1 MDIEKVK
8 KLTEIFYAKRLV
20 FETMGIRGQSHDL
33 DERKEQT
40 VEYEVARAKM
50 MEARRNLDN
59 EQGL

>member
-8 KLTEIFYAKRLV
+8 KLTEIFHDKRLV
-20 FETMGIRGQSHDL
+20 FETLGIRGQSHDL
-33 DERKEQT
+33 VERKEQA
-40 VEYEVARAKM
+40 VAYEVARAEM